1 MIDEGWKLAKIVFSG
16 LGSENK
22 SFWHRKTHPDPLT
35 RFPDRIS
42 RQIIDIPVRSY
53 SLAIFGFDLG
63 SWRDQTAIG
72 WFRDHPTQLANQF
85 CYRKTF
91 SDPRLDQYQESWG
104 DSRASS
110 REKWSIVLIMCT
122 NYQFR
127 RLVRPKCNRMIS
139 GPPYGNS
146 HGILLSENVFRS
158 AIGQISRKLG
168 RFPWV
173 VMIGQKFELKSRFGY
188 QQNPQVGTVYA

>member
-1 MIDEGWKLAKIVFSG
+1 MVDEGWKLTKIVFSG

-63 SWRDQTAIG
+63 SWRDQNAIG
-72 WFRDHPTQLANQF
+72 WFRDHPTAIATQF

-104 DSRASS
+104 DSRGWSWSDRNSS
-110 REKWSIVLIMCT
+110 SNQGLAISKIPKLEQSIIQTLHV
-122 NYQFR
+122 QSH
-127 RLVRPKCNRMIS
+127 VRI
-139 GPPYGNS
+139 PPWA
-146 HGILLSENVFRS
+146 F
-158 AIGQISRKLG
+158 
-168 RFPWV
+168 
-173 VMIGQKFELKSRFGY
+173 
-188 QQNPQVGTVYA
+188 GTVA